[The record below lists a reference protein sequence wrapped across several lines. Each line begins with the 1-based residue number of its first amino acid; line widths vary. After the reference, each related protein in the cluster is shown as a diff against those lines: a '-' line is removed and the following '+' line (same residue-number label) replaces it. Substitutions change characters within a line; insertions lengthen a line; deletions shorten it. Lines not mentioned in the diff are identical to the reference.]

1 MKQRTLENSEVIIID
16 EPVTDRARQKALSQK
31 RYLYGID
38 EIQYMAIAK
47 AQGYKCASCGDDARG
62 YEHTLCLDHDH
73 ATNEIRGLLCSGCN
87 TALGWL
93 EDSPERITKLAR
105 YIRKGGLG
113 VFIPDQHA
121 DRM

>member
-1 MKQRTLENSEVIIID
+1 MKQRTLENNEVIIID
-16 EPVTDRARQKALSQK
+16 EPVTHRVRQKAFRQK

-38 EIQYMAIAK
+38 ETQYMAIAK
-47 AQGYKCASCGDDARG
+47 AQNYKCASCGDDARG

-73 ATNEIRGLLCSGCN
+73 VTNEIRGLLCSGCN

-113 VFIPDQHA
+113 VFVTDKHA
-121 DRM
+121 ERM